1 MNNEMPFSPSAGKT
15 PGAPLPDIKPRERE
29 TKPLT
34 GTLGW
39 RTIPKPD
46 EDKTNE
52 YRN

>member
-1 MNNEMPFSPSAGKT
+1 MTKDMPMNSKEGST
-15 PGAPLPDIKPRERE
+15 PGAPLPNVKPRERE

-46 EDKTNE
+46 EDKNE